1 MRDLC
6 FKKECKVDLLTT
18 NTLLEK
24 NNQNLNMEAWKL
36 TTSENTAKYLNKM
49 LWDIISMSIV

>member
-1 MRDLC
+1 M
-6 FKKECKVDLLTT
+6 DLLTT